1 MCRNWSE
8 PGKALGGRVE
18 TAERRTGRPLQLP
31 CRVGALG
38 GAHEVWGYDGVASVQ
53 GLVNVPAAGWR
64 AQCRHTLAARHIRIG
79 IVRTSR
85 LHIPDAFEAVC
96 TYLRLYDQYVYI
108 CQHAA
113 VERLLVQLFRLC
125 EVALSA
131 LVESLSL
138 ALAKRGSVA
147 QDASA
152 AFGAAGMRGGLLAHF
167 GTQSC
172 LDLVWNKQRT
182 GAAQRLL
189 VFVRQRFSL
198 LPVL

>member
-1 MCRNWSE
+1 MPAYTKTCAHMCN
-8 PGKALGGRVE
+8 K
-18 TAERRTGRPLQLP
+18 
-31 CRVGALG
+31 
-38 GAHEVWGYDGVASVQ
+38 
-53 GLVNVPAAGWR
+53 R
-64 AQCRHTLAARHIRIG
+64 A
-79 IVRTSR
+79 
-85 LHIPDAFEAVC
+85 
-96 TYLRLYDQYVYI
+96 YVYI

>member
-1 MCRNWSE
+1 M
-8 PGKALGGRVE
+8 
-18 TAERRTGRPLQLP
+18 
-31 CRVGALG
+31 
-38 GAHEVWGYDGVASVQ
+38 
-53 GLVNVPAAGWR
+53 
-64 AQCRHTLAARHIRIG
+64 
-79 IVRTSR
+79 
-85 LHIPDAFEAVC
+85 
-96 TYLRLYDQYVYI
+96 
-108 CQHAA
+108 
-113 VERLLVQLFRLC
+113 QLFRLC

-152 AFGAAGMRGGLLAHF
+152 AFGAAGMRWGLLAHF

-189 VFVRQRFSL
+189 VFVRQRFSP